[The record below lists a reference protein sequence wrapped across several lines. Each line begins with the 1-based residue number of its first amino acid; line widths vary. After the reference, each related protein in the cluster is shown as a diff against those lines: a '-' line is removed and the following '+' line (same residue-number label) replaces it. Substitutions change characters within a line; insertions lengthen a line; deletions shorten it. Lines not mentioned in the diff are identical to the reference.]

1 MKGLKISPYLKRTKE
16 SLSVYRWV
24 FKNTVPERSKKHLKR
39 MIPFMFLYEAFGMAI
54 PLCFGFIVNAIIKGE
69 NHVIFFVL
77 IVVLMILR
85 LILHRKYM
93 IEREYVKGYNES
105 ALNNFITNNLLS
117 KSIGQHVRFK
127 EELNQSSMN
136 RARSQIRFL
145 TGLMLFEGITS
156 TYSLVLS
163 FCFLWF
169 LAPFAGFILTI
180 ALTLYV
186 FGSLLMNKEVIEKFG
201 PIDKDFKRHNDKLEE
216 SWDKSIR
223 ILSLGKGKDITD
235 MLDRRYES
243 INDSSRN
250 FWIGFIDKITL
261 KDLINVFSLAIVYG
275 MYMFGDFGKESGSMS
290 VGFLL
295 PLFSWSWNVV
305 NNIWR
310 IGHIEQE
317 FNWCLPTIKKLKH
330 SLEIIPDIVDHNPKI
345 LSFSKT
351 PTITFENVTFN
362 HVKEGS
368 VKETIRDLSFSINP
382 GEKVALIGSSGAGKT
397 TITKLFQRAY
407 DPHSGCIRVNGYD
420 LRDVSIKAWNEVI
433 GEIPQQIDIFDGT
446 LRDNLLIAVQTEDHH
461 EYTDEVLQRTMDHFV
476 IDFCR
481 EKGLETKVGPN
492 GVWLS
497 GGQQQRVAI
506 AQIALKK
513 EASVY
518 IIDEATS
525 SLDATTEKQVQSGFL
540 KLLKGDKSALVVAHN
555 LSTVRNICNKF
566 VVLRSLEDT
575 PDGESQIE
583 AQGNSF
589 EEIYPN
595 SPILRRLMEDQ
606 GLSLENK
613 EKAFA

>member
-1 MKGLKISPYLKRTKE
+1 MKGLEISSYLQRTKE

-24 FKNTVPERSKKHLKR
+24 FKNTVPERSKKHLWR
-39 MIPFMFLYEAFGMAI
+39 MIPLMLFYEASGMAI
-54 PLCFGFIVNAIIKGE
+54 PLCFGLVVNAMIQGE
-69 NHVIFFVL
+69 NYKILFATIVL
-77 IVVLMILR
+77 LMIFR
-85 LILHRKYM
+85 LILHRLYM
-93 IEREYVKGYNES
+93 IEREYIKGYNES
-105 ALNNFITNNLLS
+105 ALNDFITNNLFS

-127 EELNQSSMN
+127 EELSQSSMN
-136 RARSQIRFL
+136 RARSSIRYL
-145 TGLMLFEGITS
+145 TSLMLFEGITS

-169 LAPFAGFILTI
+169 LAPFAGFVLTI

-186 FGSLLMNKEVIEKFG
+186 LGSLIMNKEVIEKFG

-216 SWDKSIR
+216 SWDKSVR

-235 MLDRRYES
+235 ILNRRYES
-243 INDSSRN
+243 INENSRN
-250 FWIGFIDKITL
+250 FWIGFINKITY
-261 KDLINVFSLAIVYG
+261 KDMINVFSLAVVYG
-275 MYMFGDFGKESGSMS
+275 AYMFGDFGRVGDSMS

-330 SLEIIPDIVDHNPKI
+330 SFEIVPDIVDHNPKV
-345 LSFSKT
+345 LSFTKT
-351 PTITFENVTFN
+351 PSISFENVTFN
-362 HVKEGS
+362 HVKEGF

-382 GEKVALIGSSGAGKT
+382 GEKVALIGASGAGKT
-397 TITKLFQRAY
+397 TITKLLQRAY
-407 DPHSGCIRVNGYD
+407 DPHSGSIVVGGHD
-420 LRDVSIKAWNEVI
+420 LRNVSIKAWNEVI

-446 LRDNLLIAVQTEDHH
+446 LRDNLLVAVQTEDHN

-476 IDFCR
+476 IDFCQ
-481 EKGLETKVGPN
+481 EKGLETKVGHN

-513 EASVY
+513 KASVY

-525 SLDATTEKQVQSGFL
+525 SLDATTEKEVQNGFL
-540 KLLKGDKSALVVAHN
+540 KLLKGNKSALVVAHN

-566 VVLRSLEDT
+566 IVLRSLSET
-575 PDGESQIE
+575 LEGESQIE

-589 EEIYPN
+589 EEIYPH
-595 SPILRRLMEDQ
+595 SPILRRIMEDQ

-613 EKAFA
+613 EKAFV